1 MRDVNRLEDHGA
13 AQIASIEVLRA
24 RTSRD
29 GGTTE
34 QTVKVRTW
42 DKVRAL
48 ELLAKHLGL
57 LTEQVNLTLVA
68 DRDRLLEA
76 GRQRN
81 AEPPGTRRADHEAD
95 GTTHWRRS
103 GNLVIGPKLETEG
116 IELVGTQRDLTSLSV
131 GTREQL
137 ATVLRLTIAD
147 VLGSTVVLDDQLV
160 QSDASR
166 MDWLRSS

>member
-1 MRDVNRLEDHGA
+1 MTADQVVQELAHIAFGDIRGLFDDEGRLRDVKRLEDHGA
-13 AQIASIEVLRA
+13 AQISSIEVLRA

-57 LTEQVNLTLVA
+57 LTEQVNVTLVA

-81 AEPPGTRRADHEAD
+81 AEAARHDREDVNAPSSHD
-95 GTTHWRRS
+95 G
-103 GNLVIGPKLETEG
+103 L
-116 IELVGTQRDLTSLSV
+116 
-131 GTREQL
+131 
-137 ATVLRLTIAD
+137 
-147 VLGSTVVLDDQLV
+147 
-160 QSDASR
+160 
-166 MDWLRSS
+166 

>member
-1 MRDVNRLEDHGA
+1 MNRLEDQGA

-29 GGTTE
+29 GSTTE

-57 LTEQVNLTLVA
+57 LTEQVNVTLVA

-81 AEPPGTRRADHEAD
+81 ADAARQDREDVNAPSSRD
-95 GTTHWRRS
+95 G
-103 GNLVIGPKLETEG
+103 L
-116 IELVGTQRDLTSLSV
+116 
-131 GTREQL
+131 
-137 ATVLRLTIAD
+137 
-147 VLGSTVVLDDQLV
+147 
-160 QSDASR
+160 
-166 MDWLRSS
+166 